1 MPTTVNEVAEKTEML
16 ELDPKS
22 GVALKPTTTKD
33 EINETAP
40 DELTDKVTEAD
51 ETINKTAPTEDK
63 ADQKEEPAAAAVKD
77 EDIPVEVEPK
87 TGISFP
93 VKLRDGKQLTAVGL
107 RKKSMLG
114 IGIKI
119 YGFGIY
125 AENEKLKDI
134 LLRTK
139 FEKEPTKA
147 TKEMYQVVIDSD
159 VGMMVRLVIVYS
171 SLTMSMVRKSFD
183 EGLGASIK
191 KLTGGKNEQITKMI
205 MGEASDEIKLT
216 PGSVIEISRLPGYTL
231 QTKVKGEI
239 VSTVQ
244 SELLCRAY
252 IYMYLGEDPFD
263 KEAKEKFG
271 ASMLSLF

>member
-33 EINETAP
+33 EINETSP
-40 DELTDKVTEAD
+40 ELTEVD

-63 ADQKEEPAAAAVKD
+63 TDQKKEEQPAAAVKD

-93 VKLRDGKQLTAVGL
+93 VKLGDGKQLTAVGL

-125 AENEKLKDI
+125 AENEKLKDT
-134 LLRTK
+134 LRTK
-139 FEKEPTKA
+139 FEKAPTKA

-171 SLTMSMVRKSFD
+171 SLTMSMVKKSFD

-191 KLTGGKNEQITKMI
+191 KLTGGKNEQLTKMI

-239 VSTVQ
+239 VSTVE

-263 KEAKEKFG
+263 KEAKDKFG